1 MPGRLPPHGSARV
14 PEAPQGPTAKRIAA
28 GLGGIQANPPG
39 RRSLACPDPAPS
51 ARPVTAP
58 CCGRDRFTVMTTVRI
73 AHTEPW
79 PGGRVGGRGFG
90 FFSMLVVLADD
101 SGGRALPV
109 WLNGPE
115 GHGLFR
121 GRDDDHAYPG
131 SAEEITAG
139 LLRAAGVTVT
149 GVDIDELD
157 PALTTGPRRGREIA
171 QATARIEW
179 TAAGTAEP
187 GQMPVRLG
195 YALAMAAV
203 TGAPVR
209 VAGQL
214 MDQLAVPA
222 EGDLAGAVHQG
233 RAAATAASRLV
244 APGRRGQA
252 GPPAGSLTT
261 AVPRPGPQA
270 RPDLGQAGRPWPTTR
285 WPRARSCRAS
295 GRRHDHAWIWVWPQA
310 RTVDGS

>member
-1 MPGRLPPHGSARV
+1 
-14 PEAPQGPTAKRIAA
+14 
-28 GLGGIQANPPG
+28 
-39 RRSLACPDPAPS
+39 
-51 ARPVTAP
+51 
-58 CCGRDRFTVMTTVRI
+58 MTTARI

-79 PGGRVGGRGFG
+79 PGKRMGGRGFG

-157 PALTTGPRRGREIA
+157 PALTTGPRRGR
-171 QATARIEW
+171 ATPHATTRIEF

-187 GQMPVRLG
+187 RQMTVRIG
-195 YALAMAAV
+195 YALAMAAA
-203 TGAPVR
+203 TGAPIR
-209 VAGQL
+209 VADQL
-214 MDQLAVPA
+214 MDQLAVPVQ
-222 EGDLAGAVHQG
+222 GDLVGQFTRDVPLPRRRRG
-233 RAAATAASRLV
+233 LSRLV
-244 APGRRGQA
+244 RRGPHWVRQ
-252 GPPAGSLTT
+252 PA
-261 AVPRPGPQA
+261 R
-270 RPDLGQAGRPWPTTR
+270 
-285 WPRARSCRAS
+285 
-295 GRRHDHAWIWVWPQA
+295 
-310 RTVDGS
+310 